1 MAFYI
6 YENKTKVEV
15 FMENKVRALKEE
27 ENLSIL
33 PKNKSEYKRE
43 ILAGTTSFLAMA
55 YIIAVNPSV
64 LSKAG
69 MPSGAVVTATCI
81 SAVIGCFIMG
91 VYAKLPFGLAPG
103 MGLNAF
109 FTFSVVIGMK
119 IPWEVALTAVF
130 VEGIIF
136 ILLSLFKIREAV
148 VYAIPINLKYAVTAG
163 IGLFIA
169 FIGFNG
175 AGIVVGNQDTM
186 VSMGEVSPKVLI
198 AFIGLCII
206 VILEKKK
213 VKGSMLVGIIVST
226 LLAWGYALIN
236 TESALNLGIS
246 LPSGIFK
253 FESMSQI
260 AGKVDFSYIT
270 SPQNIFNFIVIVF
283 TFLFVD
289 FFDTVGTLI
298 GVASRANMLDEKG
311 RVPNAGKALMTDA
324 IATTAG
330 ALLGTST
337 VTVYVESATGVEEG
351 GKTGLT
357 AITIGVL
364 FFIAMFFSPIFV
376 AVPACATAPALIYVG
391 YLMLTSVLK
400 IDFSDIT
407 DSVPAFLIIALMPLT
422 YSIGDGLTIGVLAY
436 VVLNVLRNIL
446 TKDKDHKKELSPVI
460 IILAII
466 FAIKLCLPLITNM

>member
-1 MAFYI
+1 
-6 YENKTKVEV
+6 
-15 FMENKVRALKEE
+15 MENKIHALREE
-27 ENLSIL
+27 GNLRVL
-33 PKNKSEYKRE
+33 PENKSEYKRE
-43 ILAGTTSFLAMA
+43 FLAGTTSFLAMA
-55 YIIAVNPSV
+55 YIIAVNPSI
-64 LSKAG
+64 LSAAG
-69 MPSGAVVTATCI
+69 MPAGAIVTATCI
-81 SAVIGCFIMG
+81 SAVIGCLIMG
-91 VYAKLPFGLAPG
+91 FYAKLPFGLAPG

-109 FTFSVVIGMK
+109 FTFSVVIGMG
-119 IPWEVALTAVF
+119 ISWEVALTAVF

-136 ILLSLFKIREAV
+136 ILLSLFKVREAV
-148 VYAIPINLKYAVTAG
+148 VDAIPINLKYAVTAG

-175 AGIVVGNQDTM
+175 AGVVIGNPDTM
-186 VSMGEVSPKVLI
+186 VAMGQVGPKMLI
-198 AFIGLCII
+198 AMVGLCII

-213 VKGSMLVGIIVST
+213 VKGSMLVGIVVST

-236 TESALNLGIS
+236 TEAAASMGIY
-246 LPSGIFK
+246 LPNGIFK
-253 FESMSQI
+253 FESIAPI
-260 AGKVDFSYIT
+260 AGKVNFSYLT
-270 SPQNIFNFIVIVF
+270 SPQHVFNFITIVF

-298 GVASRANMLDEKG
+298 GVASRANMLDKKG

-351 GKTGLT
+351 GRTGLT
-357 AITIGVL
+357 AITIGAL
-364 FFIAMFFSPIFV
+364 FFVAMFFSPIFV

-407 DSVPAFLIIALMPLT
+407 DAVPAFLIIALMPLT

-436 VVLNVLRNIL
+436 VILNIL
-446 TKDKDHKKELSPVI
+446 HNIFTKNKEEKKELSMVMI
-460 IILAII
+460 VLAII
-466 FAIKLCLPLITNM
+466 FVIKLCLPLITQMIG

>member
-1 MAFYI
+1 
-6 YENKTKVEV
+6 
-15 FMENKVRALKEE
+15 MENKIHALREE
-27 ENLSIL
+27 GNLRVL
-33 PKNKSEYKRE
+33 PENKSEYKRE
-43 ILAGTTSFLAMA
+43 FLAGTTSFLAMA
-55 YIIAVNPSV
+55 YIIAVNPSI
-64 LSKAG
+64 LSAAG
-69 MPSGAVVTATCI
+69 MTAGAIVTATCI
-81 SAVIGCFIMG
+81 SAVIGCLIMG
-91 VYAKLPFGLAPG
+91 FYAKLPFGLAPG

-109 FTFSVVIGMK
+109 FTFSVVIGMG
-119 IPWEVALTAVF
+119 ISWEVALTAVF

-136 ILLSLFKIREAV
+136 ILLSLFKVREAV
-148 VYAIPINLKYAVTAG
+148 VDAIPINLKYAVTAG

-175 AGIVVGNQDTM
+175 AGVVIGNPDTM
-186 VSMGEVSPKVLI
+186 VAMGQVGPKMLI
-198 AFIGLCII
+198 AMVGLCII

-213 VKGSMLVGIIVST
+213 VKGSMLVGIVVST

-236 TESALNLGIS
+236 TEAAASMGIY
-246 LPSGIFK
+246 LPNGIFK
-253 FESMSQI
+253 FESIAPI
-260 AGKVDFSYIT
+260 AGKVNFSYLT
-270 SPQNIFNFIVIVF
+270 SPQHVFNFITIVF

-298 GVASRANMLDEKG
+298 GVASRANMLDKKG

-351 GKTGLT
+351 GRTGLT
-357 AITIGVL
+357 AITIGAL
-364 FFIAMFFSPIFV
+364 FFVAMFFSPIFV

-407 DSVPAFLIIALMPLT
+407 DAVPAFLIIALMPLT

-436 VVLNVLRNIL
+436 VILNIL
-446 TKDKDHKKELSPVI
+446 HNIFTKNKEDKKELSMVMI
-460 IILAII
+460 VLAII
-466 FAIKLCLPLITNM
+466 FVIKLCLPLITQMIG

>member
-1 MAFYI
+1 
-6 YENKTKVEV
+6 
-15 FMENKVRALKEE
+15 MENKIHALREE
-27 ENLSIL
+27 GNLRVL
-33 PKNKSEYKRE
+33 PEDKSEYKRE
-43 ILAGTTSFLAMA
+43 FLAGTTSFLAMA
-55 YIIAVNPSV
+55 YIIAVNPSI
-64 LSKAG
+64 LSAAG
-69 MPSGAVVTATCI
+69 MPAGAIVTATCI
-81 SAVIGCFIMG
+81 SAVIGCLIMG
-91 VYAKLPFGLAPG
+91 FYAKLPFGLAPG

-109 FTFSVVIGMK
+109 FTFSVVIGMG
-119 IPWEVALTAVF
+119 ISWEVALTAVF

-136 ILLSLFKIREAV
+136 ILLSLFKVREAV
-148 VYAIPINLKYAVTAG
+148 VDAIPINLKYAVTAG

-175 AGIVVGNQDTM
+175 AGVVIGNPDTM
-186 VSMGEVSPKVLI
+186 VAMGQVGPKMLI
-198 AFIGLCII
+198 AMVGLCII

-213 VKGSMLVGIIVST
+213 VKGSMLVGIVVST

-236 TESALNLGIS
+236 TEAAASMGIY
-246 LPSGIFK
+246 LPNGIFK
-253 FESMSQI
+253 FESIAPI
-260 AGKVDFSYIT
+260 AGKVNFSYLT
-270 SPQNIFNFIVIVF
+270 SPQHVFNFITIVF

-298 GVASRANMLDEKG
+298 GVASRANMLDKKG

-351 GKTGLT
+351 GRTGLT
-357 AITIGVL
+357 AITIGAL
-364 FFIAMFFSPIFV
+364 FFVAMFFSPIFV

-407 DSVPAFLIIALMPLT
+407 DAVPAFLIIALMPLT

-436 VVLNVLRNIL
+436 VILNIL
-446 TKDKDHKKELSPVI
+446 HNIFTKNKEDKKELSMVMI
-460 IILAII
+460 VLAII
-466 FAIKLCLPLITNM
+466 FVIKLCLPLITQMIG

>member
-1 MAFYI
+1 
-6 YENKTKVEV
+6 
-15 FMENKVRALKEE
+15 MENKIHALREE
-27 ENLSIL
+27 GNLRVL
-33 PKNKSEYKRE
+33 PENKSEYKRE
-43 ILAGTTSFLAMA
+43 FLAGTTSFLAMA
-55 YIIAVNPSV
+55 YIIAVNPSI
-64 LSKAG
+64 LSAAG
-69 MPSGAVVTATCI
+69 MPVGAIVTATCI
-81 SAVIGCFIMG
+81 SAVIGCLIMG
-91 VYAKLPFGLAPG
+91 FYAKLPFGLAPG

-109 FTFSVVIGMK
+109 FTFSVVIGMG
-119 IPWEVALTAVF
+119 ISWEVALTAVF

-136 ILLSLFKIREAV
+136 ILLSLFKVREAV
-148 VYAIPINLKYAVTAG
+148 VDAIPINLKYAVTAG

-175 AGIVVGNQDTM
+175 AGVVIGNPDTM
-186 VSMGEVSPKVLI
+186 VAMGQVGPKMLI
-198 AFIGLCII
+198 AMVGLCII

-213 VKGSMLVGIIVST
+213 VKGSMLVGIVVST

-236 TESALNLGIS
+236 TEAAASMGIY
-246 LPSGIFK
+246 LPNGIFK
-253 FESMSQI
+253 FESIAPI
-260 AGKVDFSYIT
+260 AGKVNFSYLT
-270 SPQNIFNFIVIVF
+270 SPQHVFNFITIVF

-298 GVASRANMLDEKG
+298 GVASRANMLDKKG

-351 GKTGLT
+351 GRTGLT
-357 AITIGVL
+357 AITIGAL
-364 FFIAMFFSPIFV
+364 FFVAMFFSPIFV

-407 DSVPAFLIIALMPLT
+407 DAVPAFLIIALMPLT

-436 VVLNVLRNIL
+436 VILNIL
-446 TKDKDHKKELSPVI
+446 HNIFTKNKEDKKELSMVMI
-460 IILAII
+460 VLAII
-466 FAIKLCLPLITNM
+466 FVIKLCLPLITQMIG

>member
-1 MAFYI
+1 
-6 YENKTKVEV
+6 
-15 FMENKVRALKEE
+15 MENKIHALSEE
-27 ENLSIL
+27 GNLRVL
-33 PKNKSEYKRE
+33 PENKSEYKRE
-43 ILAGTTSFLAMA
+43 FLAGTTSFLAMA
-55 YIIAVNPSV
+55 YIIAVNPSI
-64 LSKAG
+64 LSAAG
-69 MPSGAVVTATCI
+69 MPAGAIVTATCI
-81 SAVIGCFIMG
+81 SAVIGCLIMG
-91 VYAKLPFGLAPG
+91 FYAKLPFGLAPG

-109 FTFSVVIGMK
+109 FTFSVVIGMG
-119 IPWEVALTAVF
+119 ISWEVALTAVF

-136 ILLSLFKIREAV
+136 ILLSLFKVREAV
-148 VYAIPINLKYAVTAG
+148 VDAIPINLKYAVTAG

-175 AGIVVGNQDTM
+175 AGVVIGNPDTM
-186 VSMGEVSPKVLI
+186 VAMGQVGPKMLI
-198 AFIGLCII
+198 AMVGLCII

-213 VKGSMLVGIIVST
+213 VKGSMLVGIVVST

-236 TESALNLGIS
+236 TEAAASMGIY
-246 LPSGIFK
+246 LPNGIFK
-253 FESMSQI
+253 FESIAPI
-260 AGKVDFSYIT
+260 AGKVNFSYLT
-270 SPQNIFNFIVIVF
+270 SPQHVFNFITIVF

-298 GVASRANMLDEKG
+298 GVASRANMLDKKG

-351 GKTGLT
+351 GRTGLT
-357 AITIGVL
+357 AITIGAL
-364 FFIAMFFSPIFV
+364 FFVAMFFSPIFV

-407 DSVPAFLIIALMPLT
+407 DAVPAFLIIALMPLT

-436 VVLNVLRNIL
+436 VILNIL
-446 TKDKDHKKELSPVI
+446 HNIFTKNKEDKKELSMVMI
-460 IILAII
+460 VLAII
-466 FAIKLCLPLITNM
+466 FVIKLCLPLITQMIG

>member
-1 MAFYI
+1 
-6 YENKTKVEV
+6 
-15 FMENKVRALKEE
+15 MENKIHALREE
-27 ENLSIL
+27 GNLRVL
-33 PKNKSEYKRE
+33 PENKSEYKRE
-43 ILAGTTSFLAMA
+43 FLSGTTSFLAMA
-55 YIIAVNPSV
+55 YIIAVNPSI
-64 LSKAG
+64 LSAAG
-69 MPSGAVVTATCI
+69 MPAGAIVTATCI
-81 SAVIGCFIMG
+81 SAVIGCLIMG
-91 VYAKLPFGLAPG
+91 FYAKLPFGLAPG

-109 FTFSVVIGMK
+109 FTFSVVIGMG
-119 IPWEVALTAVF
+119 ISWEVALTAVF

-136 ILLSLFKIREAV
+136 ILLSLFKVREAV
-148 VYAIPINLKYAVTAG
+148 VDAIPINLKYAVTAG

-175 AGIVVGNQDTM
+175 AGVVIGNPDTM
-186 VSMGEVSPKVLI
+186 VAMGQVGPKMLI
-198 AFIGLCII
+198 AMVGLCII

-213 VKGSMLVGIIVST
+213 VKGSMLVGIVVST

-236 TESALNLGIS
+236 TEAAASMGIY
-246 LPSGIFK
+246 LPNGIFK
-253 FESMSQI
+253 FESIAPI
-260 AGKVDFSYIT
+260 AGKVNFSYLT
-270 SPQNIFNFIVIVF
+270 SPQHVFNFITIVF

-298 GVASRANMLDEKG
+298 GVASRANMLDKKG

-351 GKTGLT
+351 GRTGLT
-357 AITIGVL
+357 AITIGAL
-364 FFIAMFFSPIFV
+364 FFVAMFFSPIFV

-407 DSVPAFLIIALMPLT
+407 DAVPAFLIIALMPLT

-436 VVLNVLRNIL
+436 VILNIL
-446 TKDKDHKKELSPVI
+446 HNIFTKNKEDKKELSMVMI
-460 IILAII
+460 VLAII
-466 FAIKLCLPLITNM
+466 FVIKLCLPLITQMIG

>member
-1 MAFYI
+1 
-6 YENKTKVEV
+6 
-15 FMENKVRALKEE
+15 MENKIHALREE
-27 ENLSIL
+27 GNLRVL
-33 PKNKSEYKRE
+33 PENKSEYRRE
-43 ILAGTTSFLAMA
+43 FLAGTTSFLAMS
-55 YIIAVNPSV
+55 YIIAVNPSI
-64 LSKAG
+64 LSEAG
-69 MPSGAVVTATCI
+69 MPAGAIVTATCI
-81 SAVIGCFIMG
+81 SAVIGCLIMG
-91 VYAKLPFGLAPG
+91 FYAKLPFGLAPG

-109 FTFSVVIGMK
+109 FTFSVVIGMG
-119 IPWEVALTAVF
+119 ISWEVALTAVF

-136 ILLSLFKIREAV
+136 ILLSLFKVREAV
-148 VYAIPINLKYAVTAG
+148 VDAIPINLKYAVTAG

-175 AGIVVGNQDTM
+175 AGVVIGNPDTM
-186 VSMGEVSPKVLI
+186 VAMGQVGPKMLI
-198 AFIGLCII
+198 AMVGLCII

-213 VKGSMLVGIIVST
+213 VKGSMLVGIVVST

-236 TESALNLGIS
+236 TEAAASMGIY
-246 LPSGIFK
+246 LPNGIFK
-253 FESMSQI
+253 FESIAPI
-260 AGKVDFSYIT
+260 AGKVNFSYLT
-270 SPQNIFNFIVIVF
+270 SPQHVFNFITIVF

-298 GVASRANMLDEKG
+298 GVASRANMLDKKG
-311 RVPNAGKALMTDA
+311 RVPNAGRALMTDA

-351 GKTGLT
+351 GRTGLT
-357 AITIGVL
+357 AITIGGL
-364 FFIAMFFSPIFV
+364 FFVAMFFSPIFV

-407 DSVPAFLIIALMPLT
+407 DAVPAFLIIALMPLT

-436 VVLNVLRNIL
+436 VILNIL
-446 TKDKDHKKELSPVI
+446 HNIFTKNKKDKKELSMVMI
-460 IILAII
+460 VLAII
-466 FAIKLCLPLITNM
+466 FVIKLCLPLITQMIG

>member
-1 MAFYI
+1 
-6 YENKTKVEV
+6 
-15 FMENKVRALKEE
+15 MENKIHALREE
-27 ENLSIL
+27 GNLRVL
-33 PKNKSEYKRE
+33 PENKSEYKRE
-43 ILAGTTSFLAMA
+43 FLAGTTSFLAMA
-55 YIIAVNPSV
+55 YIIAVNPSI
-64 LSKAG
+64 LSAAG
-69 MPSGAVVTATCI
+69 MPAGAIVTATCI
-81 SAVIGCFIMG
+81 SAVIGCLIMG
-91 VYAKLPFGLAPG
+91 FYAKLPFGLAPG

-109 FTFSVVIGMK
+109 FTFSVVIGMG
-119 IPWEVALTAVF
+119 ISWEVALTAVF

-136 ILLSLFKIREAV
+136 ILLSLFKVREAV
-148 VYAIPINLKYAVTAG
+148 VDAIPINLKYAVTAG

-175 AGIVVGNQDTM
+175 AGVVIGNPDTM
-186 VSMGEVSPKVLI
+186 VAMGQVGPKMLI
-198 AFIGLCII
+198 AMVGLCII

-213 VKGSMLVGIIVST
+213 VKGSMLVGIVVST
-226 LLAWGYALIN
+226 LLAWVYALIN
-236 TESALNLGIS
+236 TEAAASMGIY
-246 LPSGIFK
+246 LPNGIFK
-253 FESMSQI
+253 FESIAPI
-260 AGKVDFSYIT
+260 AGKVNFSYLT
-270 SPQNIFNFIVIVF
+270 SPQHVFNFITIVF

-298 GVASRANMLDEKG
+298 GVASRANMLDKKG

-351 GKTGLT
+351 GRTGLT
-357 AITIGVL
+357 AITIGAL
-364 FFIAMFFSPIFV
+364 FFVAMFFSPIFV

-407 DSVPAFLIIALMPLT
+407 DAVPAFLIIALMPLT

-436 VVLNVLRNIL
+436 VILNIL
-446 TKDKDHKKELSPVI
+446 HNIFTKKKEDKKELSMVMI
-460 IILAII
+460 VLAII
-466 FAIKLCLPLITNM
+466 FVIKLCLPLITQMIG

>member
-1 MAFYI
+1 
-6 YENKTKVEV
+6 
-15 FMENKVRALKEE
+15 MENKIHALREE
-27 ENLSIL
+27 GNLRVL
-33 PKNKSEYKRE
+33 PENKSEYKRE
-43 ILAGTTSFLAMA
+43 FLAGTTSFLAMA
-55 YIIAVNPSV
+55 YIIAVNPSI
-64 LSKAG
+64 LSAAG
-69 MPSGAVVTATCI
+69 MPAGAIVTATCI
-81 SAVIGCFIMG
+81 SAVIGCLIMG
-91 VYAKLPFGLAPG
+91 FYAKLPFGLAPG

-109 FTFSVVIGMK
+109 FTFSVVIGMG
-119 IPWEVALTAVF
+119 ISWEVALTAVF

-136 ILLSLFKIREAV
+136 ILLSLFKVREAV
-148 VYAIPINLKYAVTAG
+148 VDAIPINLKYAVTAG

-175 AGIVVGNQDTM
+175 AGVVIGNPDTM
-186 VSMGEVSPKVLI
+186 VAMGQVGPKMLI
-198 AFIGLCII
+198 AMVGLCII

-213 VKGSMLVGIIVST
+213 VKGSMLVGIVVST

-236 TESALNLGIS
+236 TEAAASMGIY
-246 LPSGIFK
+246 LPNGIFK
-253 FESMSQI
+253 FESIAPI
-260 AGKVDFSYIT
+260 AGKVNFSYLT
-270 SPQNIFNFIVIVF
+270 SPQHVFNFITIVF

-298 GVASRANMLDEKG
+298 GVASRANMLDKKG

-351 GKTGLT
+351 GRTGLT
-357 AITIGVL
+357 AITIGAL
-364 FFIAMFFSPIFV
+364 FFVAMLFSPIFV

-407 DSVPAFLIIALMPLT
+407 DAVPAFLIIALMPLT

-436 VVLNVLRNIL
+436 VILNIL
-446 TKDKDHKKELSPVI
+446 HNIFTKNKEDKKELSMVMI
-460 IILAII
+460 VLAII
-466 FAIKLCLPLITNM
+466 FVIKLCLPLITQMIG

>member
-1 MAFYI
+1 
-6 YENKTKVEV
+6 
-15 FMENKVRALKEE
+15 MENKIHALREE
-27 ENLSIL
+27 GNLRVL
-33 PKNKSEYKRE
+33 PENKSEYKRE
-43 ILAGTTSFLAMA
+43 FLAGTTSFLAMA
-55 YIIAVNPSV
+55 YIIAVNPSI
-64 LSKAG
+64 LSAAG
-69 MPSGAVVTATCI
+69 MPAGAIVTATCI
-81 SAVIGCFIMG
+81 SAVIGCLIMG
-91 VYAKLPFGLAPG
+91 FYAKLPFGLAPG

-109 FTFSVVIGMK
+109 FTFSVVIGMG
-119 IPWEVALTAVF
+119 ISWEVALTAVF

-136 ILLSLFKIREAV
+136 ILLSLFKVREAV
-148 VYAIPINLKYAVTAG
+148 VDAIPINLKYAVTAG

-175 AGIVVGNQDTM
+175 AGVVIGNPDTM
-186 VSMGEVSPKVLI
+186 VAMGQVGPKMLI
-198 AFIGLCII
+198 AMVGLCII

-213 VKGSMLVGIIVST
+213 VKGSMLVGIVVST

-236 TESALNLGIS
+236 TEAAASMGIY
-246 LPSGIFK
+246 LPNGIFK
-253 FESMSQI
+253 FESIAPI
-260 AGKVDFSYIT
+260 AGKVNFSYLT
-270 SPQNIFNFIVIVF
+270 SPQHVFNFITIVF

-298 GVASRANMLDEKG
+298 GVASRANMLDKKG

-351 GKTGLT
+351 GRTGLT
-357 AITIGVL
+357 AITIGAL
-364 FFIAMFFSPIFV
+364 FFVAMFFSPIFV

-407 DSVPAFLIIALMPLT
+407 DAVPAFLIIALMPLT

-436 VVLNVLRNIL
+436 IILNIL
-446 TKDKDHKKELSPVI
+446 HNIFTKNKEDKKELSIVMI
-460 IILAII
+460 VLAII
-466 FAIKLCLPLITNM
+466 FVIKLCLPLITQMIG

>member
-1 MAFYI
+1 
-6 YENKTKVEV
+6 
-15 FMENKVRALKEE
+15 MENKIHALREE
-27 ENLSIL
+27 GNLRVL
-33 PKNKSEYKRE
+33 PENKSEYKRE
-43 ILAGTTSFLAMA
+43 FLAGTTSFLAMA
-55 YIIAVNPSV
+55 YIIAVNPSI
-64 LSKAG
+64 LSAAG
-69 MPSGAVVTATCI
+69 MPAGAIVTATCI
-81 SAVIGCFIMG
+81 SAVIGCLIMG
-91 VYAKLPFGLAPG
+91 FYAKLPFGLAPG

-109 FTFSVVIGMK
+109 FTFSVVIGMG
-119 IPWEVALTAVF
+119 ISWEVALTAVF

-136 ILLSLFKIREAV
+136 ILLSLFKVREAV
-148 VYAIPINLKYAVTAG
+148 VDAIPINLKYAVTAG

-175 AGIVVGNQDTM
+175 AGVVIGNSDTM
-186 VSMGEVSPKVLI
+186 VAMGQVGPKMLI
-198 AFIGLCII
+198 AMVGLCII

-213 VKGSMLVGIIVST
+213 VKGSMLVGIVVST

-236 TESALNLGIS
+236 TEAAASMGIY
-246 LPSGIFK
+246 LPNGIFK
-253 FESMSQI
+253 FESIAPI
-260 AGKVDFSYIT
+260 AGKVNFSYLT
-270 SPQNIFNFIVIVF
+270 SPQHVFNFITIVF

-298 GVASRANMLDEKG
+298 GVASRANMLDKKG

-351 GKTGLT
+351 GRTGLT
-357 AITIGVL
+357 AITIGAL
-364 FFIAMFFSPIFV
+364 FFVAMFFSPIFV

-407 DSVPAFLIIALMPLT
+407 DAVPAFLIIALMPLT

-436 VVLNVLRNIL
+436 VILNIL
-446 TKDKDHKKELSPVI
+446 HNIFTKNKEDKKELSMVMI
-460 IILAII
+460 VLAII
-466 FAIKLCLPLITNM
+466 FVIKLCLPLITQMIG

>member
-1 MAFYI
+1 
-6 YENKTKVEV
+6 
-15 FMENKVRALKEE
+15 MENKIHALREE
-27 ENLSIL
+27 GNLRVL
-33 PKNKSEYKRE
+33 PENKSEYKRE
-43 ILAGTTSFLAMA
+43 FLAGTTSFLAMA
-55 YIIAVNPSV
+55 YIIAVNPSI
-64 LSKAG
+64 LSAAG
-69 MPSGAVVTATCI
+69 MPAGAIVTATCI
-81 SAVIGCFIMG
+81 SAVIGCLIMG
-91 VYAKLPFGLAPG
+91 FYAKLPFGLAPG

-109 FTFSVVIGMK
+109 FTFSVVIGMG
-119 IPWEVALTAVF
+119 ISWEVALTAVF

-136 ILLSLFKIREAV
+136 ILLSLFKVREAV
-148 VYAIPINLKYAVTAG
+148 VDAIPINLKYAVTAG

-175 AGIVVGNQDTM
+175 AGVVIGNPDTM
-186 VSMGEVSPKVLI
+186 VAMGQVGPKMLI
-198 AFIGLCII
+198 AMVGLCII

-213 VKGSMLVGIIVST
+213 VKGSMLVGIVVST

-236 TESALNLGIS
+236 TEAAASMGIY
-246 LPSGIFK
+246 LPNGIFK
-253 FESMSQI
+253 FESIAPI
-260 AGKVDFSYIT
+260 AGKVNFSYLT
-270 SPQNIFNFIVIVF
+270 SPQHAFNFITIVF

-298 GVASRANMLDEKG
+298 GVASRANMLDKKG

-351 GKTGLT
+351 GRTGLT
-357 AITIGVL
+357 AITIGAL
-364 FFIAMFFSPIFV
+364 FFVAMFFSPIFV

-407 DSVPAFLIIALMPLT
+407 DAVPAFLIIALMPLT

-436 VVLNVLRNIL
+436 VILNIL
-446 TKDKDHKKELSPVI
+446 HNIFTKNKEDKKELSMVMI
-460 IILAII
+460 VLAII
-466 FAIKLCLPLITNM
+466 FVIKLCLPLITQMIG

>member
-1 MAFYI
+1 
-6 YENKTKVEV
+6 
-15 FMENKVRALKEE
+15 MENKIHALREE
-27 ENLSIL
+27 GNLRVL
-33 PKNKSEYKRE
+33 PENKSEYKRE
-43 ILAGTTSFLAMA
+43 FLAGTTSFLAMA
-55 YIIAVNPSV
+55 YIIAVNPSI
-64 LSKAG
+64 LSAAG
-69 MPSGAVVTATCI
+69 MPAGAIVTATCI
-81 SAVIGCFIMG
+81 SAVIGCLIMG
-91 VYAKLPFGLAPG
+91 FYAKLPFGLAPG

-109 FTFSVVIGMK
+109 FTFSVVIGMG
-119 IPWEVALTAVF
+119 ISWEVALTAVF

-136 ILLSLFKIREAV
+136 ILLSLFKVREAV
-148 VYAIPINLKYAVTAG
+148 VDAIPINLKYAVTAG

-175 AGIVVGNQDTM
+175 AGVVIGNPDTM
-186 VSMGEVSPKVLI
+186 VAMGQVGPKMLI
-198 AFIGLCII
+198 AMVGLCII

-213 VKGSMLVGIIVST
+213 VKGSMLVGIVVST

-236 TESALNLGIS
+236 TEAAASMGIY
-246 LPSGIFK
+246 LPNGIFK
-253 FESMSQI
+253 FESIAPI
-260 AGKVDFSYIT
+260 AGKVNFSYLT
-270 SPQNIFNFIVIVF
+270 SPQHVFNFITIVF

-298 GVASRANMLDEKG
+298 GVASRANMLDKKG
-311 RVPNAGKALMTDA
+311 RVPNAGRALMTDA

-351 GKTGLT
+351 GRTGLT
-357 AITIGVL
+357 AITIGAL
-364 FFIAMFFSPIFV
+364 FFVAMFFSPIFI

-407 DSVPAFLIIALMPLT
+407 DAVPAFLIIALMPLT

-436 VVLNVLRNIL
+436 VILNIL
-446 TKDKDHKKELSPVI
+446 HNIFTKNKKDKKELSMVMI
-460 IILAII
+460 VLAII
-466 FAIKLCLPLITNM
+466 FVIKLCLPLITQMIG

>member
-1 MAFYI
+1 
-6 YENKTKVEV
+6 
-15 FMENKVRALKEE
+15 MENKIHALREE
-27 ENLSIL
+27 GNLRVL
-33 PKNKSEYKRE
+33 PENKSEYKRE
-43 ILAGTTSFLAMA
+43 FLAGTTSFLAMA
-55 YIIAVNPSV
+55 YIIAVNPSI
-64 LSKAG
+64 LSAAG
-69 MPSGAVVTATCI
+69 MPAGAIVTATCI
-81 SAVIGCFIMG
+81 SAVIGCLIMG
-91 VYAKLPFGLAPG
+91 FYAKLPFGLAPG

-109 FTFSVVIGMK
+109 FTFSVVIGMG
-119 IPWEVALTAVF
+119 ISWEVALTAVF

-136 ILLSLFKIREAV
+136 ILLSLFKVREAV
-148 VYAIPINLKYAVTAG
+148 VDAIPINLKYAVTAG

-175 AGIVVGNQDTM
+175 SGVVIGNPDTM
-186 VSMGEVSPKVLI
+186 VAMGQVGPKMLI
-198 AFIGLCII
+198 AMVGLCII

-213 VKGSMLVGIIVST
+213 VKGSMLVGIVVST

-236 TESALNLGIS
+236 TEAAASMGIH
-246 LPSGIFK
+246 LPNGIFK
-253 FESMSQI
+253 FESIAPI
-260 AGKVDFSYIT
+260 AGKVNFSYLT
-270 SPQNIFNFIVIVF
+270 SPQHVFNFITIVF

-298 GVASRANMLDEKG
+298 GVASRANMLDKKG

-351 GKTGLT
+351 GRTGLT
-357 AITIGVL
+357 AITIGAL
-364 FFIAMFFSPIFV
+364 FFVAMFFSPIFV

-407 DSVPAFLIIALMPLT
+407 DAVPAFLIIALMPLT

-436 VVLNVLRNIL
+436 VILNIL
-446 TKDKDHKKELSPVI
+446 HNIFTKNKKDKKELSIVMI
-460 IILAII
+460 VLAII
-466 FAIKLCLPLITNM
+466 FVIKLCLPLITQMIG

>member
-1 MAFYI
+1 
-6 YENKTKVEV
+6 
-15 FMENKVRALKEE
+15 MENKIHALSEE
-27 ENLSIL
+27 GNLRVL
-33 PKNKSEYKRE
+33 PENKSEYKRE
-43 ILAGTTSFLAMA
+43 FLAGTTSFLAMA
-55 YIIAVNPSV
+55 YIIAVNPSI
-64 LSKAG
+64 LSAAG
-69 MPSGAVVTATCI
+69 MPAGAIVTATCI
-81 SAVIGCFIMG
+81 SAVIGCLIMG
-91 VYAKLPFGLAPG
+91 FYAKLPFGLAPG

-109 FTFSVVIGMK
+109 FTFSVVIGMG
-119 IPWEVALTAVF
+119 ISWEVALTAVF

-136 ILLSLFKIREAV
+136 ILLSLFKVREAV
-148 VYAIPINLKYAVTAG
+148 VDAIPINLKYAVTAG

-175 AGIVVGNQDTM
+175 AGVVIGNPDTM
-186 VSMGEVSPKVLI
+186 VAMGQVGPKMLI
-198 AFIGLCII
+198 AMVGLCII

-213 VKGSMLVGIIVST
+213 VKGSMLVGIVVST

-236 TESALNLGIS
+236 TEAAASMGIY
-246 LPSGIFK
+246 LPNGIFK
-253 FESMSQI
+253 FESIAPI
-260 AGKVDFSYIT
+260 AGKVNFSYLT
-270 SPQNIFNFIVIVF
+270 SPQHVFNFITIVF

-298 GVASRANMLDEKG
+298 GVASRANMLDKKG

-351 GKTGLT
+351 GRTGLT
-357 AITIGVL
+357 AITIGAL
-364 FFIAMFFSPIFV
+364 FFVAMFFSPIFV

-407 DSVPAFLIIALMPLT
+407 DAVPAFLIIALMPLT
-422 YSIGDGLTIGVLAY
+422 YSIGDGLTIGVLTY
-436 VVLNVLRNIL
+436 VILNIL
-446 TKDKDHKKELSPVI
+446 HNIFTKNKEDKKELSMVMI
-460 IILAII
+460 VLAII
-466 FAIKLCLPLITNM
+466 FVIKLCLPLITQMIG

>member
-1 MAFYI
+1 
-6 YENKTKVEV
+6 
-15 FMENKVRALKEE
+15 MENKIHALREE
-27 ENLSIL
+27 GNLRVL
-33 PKNKSEYKRE
+33 PENKSEYRRE
-43 ILAGTTSFLAMA
+43 FLAGTTSFLAMA
-55 YIIAVNPSV
+55 YIIAVNPSI
-64 LSKAG
+64 LSAAG
-69 MPSGAVVTATCI
+69 MPAGAIVTATCI
-81 SAVIGCFIMG
+81 SAVIGCLIMG
-91 VYAKLPFGLAPG
+91 FYAKLPFGLAPG

-109 FTFSVVIGMK
+109 FTFSVVIGMG
-119 IPWEVALTAVF
+119 ISWEVALTAVF

-136 ILLSLFKIREAV
+136 ILLSLFKVREAV
-148 VYAIPINLKYAVTAG
+148 VDAIPINLKYAVTAG

-169 FIGFNG
+169 FIGSNG
-175 AGIVVGNQDTM
+175 AGVVIGNPDTM
-186 VSMGEVSPKVLI
+186 VAMGQVGPKMLI
-198 AFIGLCII
+198 AMVGLCII

-213 VKGSMLVGIIVST
+213 VKGSMLVGIVVST

-236 TESALNLGIS
+236 TEAAASMGIY
-246 LPSGIFK
+246 LPNGIFK
-253 FESMSQI
+253 FESIAPI
-260 AGKVDFSYIT
+260 AGKVNFSYLT
-270 SPQNIFNFIVIVF
+270 SPQHVFNFITIVF

-298 GVASRANMLDEKG
+298 GVASRANMLDKKG

-351 GKTGLT
+351 GRTGLT
-357 AITIGVL
+357 AITIGAL
-364 FFIAMFFSPIFV
+364 FFVAMFFSPIFV

-407 DSVPAFLIIALMPLT
+407 DAVPAFLIIALMPLT

-436 VVLNVLRNIL
+436 VILNIL
-446 TKDKDHKKELSPVI
+446 HNIFTKNKKDKKELSMVMI
-460 IILAII
+460 VLAII
-466 FAIKLCLPLITNM
+466 FVIKLCLPLITQMIG

>member
-1 MAFYI
+1 
-6 YENKTKVEV
+6 
-15 FMENKVRALKEE
+15 MENKIHALREE
-27 ENLSIL
+27 GNLRVL
-33 PKNKSEYKRE
+33 PENKSEYKRE
-43 ILAGTTSFLAMA
+43 FLAGTTSFLAMA
-55 YIIAVNPSV
+55 YIIAVNPSI
-64 LSKAG
+64 LSAAG
-69 MPSGAVVTATCI
+69 MPAGAIVTATCI
-81 SAVIGCFIMG
+81 SAVIGCLIMG
-91 VYAKLPFGLAPG
+91 FYAKLPFGLAPG

-109 FTFSVVIGMK
+109 FTFSVVIGMG
-119 IPWEVALTAVF
+119 ISWEVALTAVF

-136 ILLSLFKIREAV
+136 ILLSLFKVREAV
-148 VYAIPINLKYAVTAG
+148 VDAIPINLKYAVTAG

-175 AGIVVGNQDTM
+175 AGVVIGNPDTM
-186 VSMGEVSPKVLI
+186 VAMGQVGPKMLI
-198 AFIGLCII
+198 AMVGLCII

-213 VKGSMLVGIIVST
+213 VKGSMLVGIVVST

-236 TESALNLGIS
+236 TEAAASMGIY
-246 LPSGIFK
+246 LPNGIFK
-253 FESMSQI
+253 FESIAPI
-260 AGKVDFSYIT
+260 AGKVNFSYLT
-270 SPQNIFNFIVIVF
+270 SPQHVFNFITIVF

-298 GVASRANMLDEKG
+298 GVASRANMLDKKG

-351 GKTGLT
+351 GRTGLT
-357 AITIGVL
+357 AITIGAL
-364 FFIAMFFSPIFV
+364 FFVAMFFSPIFV

-407 DSVPAFLIIALMPLT
+407 DAVPAFLIIALMPLT

-436 VVLNVLRNIL
+436 VILNIL
-446 TKDKDHKKELSPVI
+446 HNIFTKKKEDKKELSMVMI
-460 IILAII
+460 VLAII
-466 FAIKLCLPLITNM
+466 FVIKLCLPLITQMIC

>member
-1 MAFYI
+1 
-6 YENKTKVEV
+6 
-15 FMENKVRALKEE
+15 MENKIHALREE
-27 ENLSIL
+27 GNLRVL
-33 PKNKSEYKRE
+33 PENKSEYKRE
-43 ILAGTTSFLAMA
+43 FLAGTTSFLAMA
-55 YIIAVNPSV
+55 YIIAVNPSI
-64 LSKAG
+64 LSAAG
-69 MPSGAVVTATCI
+69 MPAGAIVTATCI
-81 SAVIGCFIMG
+81 SAVIGCLIMG
-91 VYAKLPFGLAPG
+91 FYAKLPFGLAPG

-109 FTFSVVIGMK
+109 FTFSVVIGMG
-119 IPWEVALTAVF
+119 ISWEVALTAVF

-136 ILLSLFKIREAV
+136 ILLSLFKVREAV
-148 VYAIPINLKYAVTAG
+148 VDAIPINLKYAVTAG

-175 AGIVVGNQDTM
+175 AGVVIGNPDTM
-186 VSMGEVSPKVLI
+186 VAMGQVGPKMLI
-198 AFIGLCII
+198 AMVGLCII

-213 VKGSMLVGIIVST
+213 VKGSMLVGIVVST

-236 TESALNLGIS
+236 TEAAASMGIY
-246 LPSGIFK
+246 LPNGIFK
-253 FESMSQI
+253 FESIAPI
-260 AGKVDFSYIT
+260 AGKVNFSYLT
-270 SPQNIFNFIVIVF
+270 SPQHVFNFITIVF

-298 GVASRANMLDEKG
+298 GVASRANMLDKKG

-351 GKTGLT
+351 GRTGLT
-357 AITIGVL
+357 AITIGAL
-364 FFIAMFFSPIFV
+364 FFVAMFFSPIFV

-407 DSVPAFLIIALMPLT
+407 DAVPAFLIIALMPLT

-436 VVLNVLRNIL
+436 VILNIVHNIF
-446 TKDKDHKKELSPVI
+446 TKNKEDKKELSIVMI
-460 IILAII
+460 VLAII
-466 FAIKLCLPLITNM
+466 FVIKLCLPLITQMIG

>member
-1 MAFYI
+1 
-6 YENKTKVEV
+6 
-15 FMENKVRALKEE
+15 MENKIHALREE
-27 ENLSIL
+27 GNLRVL
-33 PKNKSEYKRE
+33 PENKSEYKRE
-43 ILAGTTSFLAMA
+43 FLAGTTSFLAMA
-55 YIIAVNPSV
+55 YIIAVNPSI
-64 LSKAG
+64 LSAAG
-69 MPSGAVVTATCI
+69 MPAGAIVTATCI
-81 SAVIGCFIMG
+81 SAVIGCLIMG
-91 VYAKLPFGLAPG
+91 FYAKLPFGLAPG

-109 FTFSVVIGMK
+109 FTFSVVIGMG
-119 IPWEVALTAVF
+119 ISWEVALTAVF

-136 ILLSLFKIREAV
+136 ILLSLFKVREAV
-148 VYAIPINLKYAVTAG
+148 VDAIPINLKYAVTAG

-175 AGIVVGNQDTM
+175 AGVVIGNPDTM
-186 VSMGEVSPKVLI
+186 VAMGQVGPKMLI
-198 AFIGLCII
+198 AMVGLCII

-213 VKGSMLVGIIVST
+213 VKGSMLVGIVVST

-236 TESALNLGIS
+236 TEAAASMGIY
-246 LPSGIFK
+246 LPNGIFK
-253 FESMSQI
+253 FESIAPI
-260 AGKVDFSYIT
+260 AGKVNFSYLT
-270 SPQNIFNFIVIVF
+270 SPQHVFNFITIVF

-298 GVASRANMLDEKG
+298 GVASRANMLDKKG

-351 GKTGLT
+351 GRTGLT
-357 AITIGVL
+357 AITIGAL
-364 FFIAMFFSPIFV
+364 FFLAMFFSPIFV

-407 DSVPAFLIIALMPLT
+407 DAVPAFLIIALMPLT

-436 VVLNVLRNIL
+436 VILNIL
-446 TKDKDHKKELSPVI
+446 HNIFTKKKEDKKELSMVMI
-460 IILAII
+460 VLAII
-466 FAIKLCLPLITNM
+466 FVIKLCLPLITQMIG